1 MKGKQL
7 SYIFFVCWSVT
18 AFSQTAL
25 KQNLDR
31 LLADSFYQSA
41 TAGIL
46 VYDLTSGC
54 ELYGHNEHRLC
65 RAASNMKLLTAATAL
80 HSLTEA
86 YDFCTCLSYTG
97 QIDNNGCLTGDLYL
111 TGGFDP
117 EFSTADLDSMMRMLK
132 NAGIR
137 QCKGRVYADVS
148 MADIR
153 QWGNGWAWD
162 DDMEAFQPY
171 LTPLPLN
178 KGIVKLEVA
187 PSSPTHPPVI
197 RPEENHSF
205 VRIENLAHTVEK
217 TTEPSE
223 KTLHFHR
230 TCDEN
235 GNRIEVT
242 GSISAK
248 ASPYKAEI
256 SLLNPTGC
264 VLNAVIDK
272 LKEQFPESSV
282 AEGGSM
288 SAPAN
293 AIPVGAIRHS
303 LTEVVRQMNK
313 ESDNLNAE
321 MLLLAL
327 AGQFGLPATTEKGI
341 ECLKN
346 FIRQATGL
354 DPENY
359 RIVDGS
365 GLSHANCLTP
375 ELLVAV
381 LKSVYETAN
390 FSTFKSS
397 LPQSGIDGTLKHR
410 MKGTAAYQKIFAKTG
425 TLTGISNLS
434 GYLEASNGHLL
445 AFSIMVQNFTIKSK
459 EVNARYIDKICEQIA
474 IDVSK

>member
-7 SYIFFVCWSVT
+7 SLIFFWCWSVT
-18 AFSQTAL
+18 VFSQTTL

-31 LLADSFYQSA
+31 LLDDSFYQSA

-46 VYDLTSGC
+46 VYDLTTGC
-54 ELYGHNEHRLC
+54 KLYGHNERRLC

-80 HSLTEA
+80 SALTAA
-86 YDFCTCLSYTG
+86 YNFSTRLSYTG
-97 QIDNNGCLTGDLYL
+97 EIDDKGCLTGDLYL

-117 EFSTADLDSMMRMLK
+117 EFSTADIDSMMQMLK

-137 QCKGRVYADVS
+137 QCKGRIYADVS

-153 QWGNGWAWD
+153 QWGKGWSWD

-178 KGIVKLEVA
+178 KGIVKLEVS
-187 PSSPTHPPVI
+187 PSSPTHPPII
-197 RPEENHSF
+197 RTAESCSF
-205 VRIENLAHTVEK
+205 VRIENFAHTVWNA
-217 TTEPSE
+217 TDPPD

-230 TCDEN
+230 TCDGN
-235 GNRIEVT
+235 GNLIEIT

-248 ASPYKAEI
+248 ASPYKAAI
-256 SLLNPTGC
+256 SLLNPTGF
-264 VLNAVIDK
+264 VLAVFSDK
-272 LKEQFPESSV
+272 LKAQFPESNV
-282 AEGGSM
+282 MAGGSRLT
-288 SAPAN
+288 PAN
-293 AIPVGAIRHS
+293 ATPVGDVRHS
-303 LTEVVRQMNK
+303 LVEVIRQMNK
-313 ESDNLNAE
+313 DSDNLNAE
-321 MLLLAL
+321 MLLLAFS
-327 AGQFGLPATTEKGI
+327 GQSGLPATTEEGI
-341 ECLKN
+341 ERLKK
-346 FIRQATGL
+346 FIRQTTGL

-381 LKSVYETAN
+381 LKAVYETAD
-390 FSTFKSS
+390 FPIYKSS
-397 LPQSGIDGTLKHR
+397 LPQAGIDGTLKNR

-459 EVNARYIDKICEQIA
+459 EVNACYIDKLCEQIA
-474 IDVSK
+474 IDASK